1 MTIDS
6 YEECVEISKEH
17 EPFATKWVDFAVAKT
32 QEDDL
37 CWDYVF
43 CLAIVLARVDQA
55 AQSANAEI
63 DQRIARNEAARNA
76 AEARNRVMPEVLSLI
91 LSMVTLV
98 LSSFGMW
105 TIWTF
110 LMESLLNQT
119 GK

>member
-32 QEDDL
+32 REDKL

-55 AQSANAEI
+55 TQSANAEI
-63 DQRIARNEAARNA
+63 DQRIARNEAASNA
-76 AEARNRVMPEVLSLI
+76 AAIARNRVMPKVLRLI

-110 LMESLLNQT
+110 LMEKLLN
-119 GK
+119 